1 MKNIIVERKMKLK
14 LYKKIIFKL
23 DGHSEF
29 LRGFFNTCLAN
40 CSSNEIN
47 FSQKNANRW
56 CARHVWCDVMCNC
69 FSEATLYNFL
79 IVCLFVLKC
88 A

>member
-29 LRGFFNTCLAN
+29 LREFFNTCLAN
-40 CSSNEIN
+40 CSSNEIH
-47 FSQKNANRW
+47 FSQKKPTGG
-56 CARHVWCDVMCNC
+56 ARGTYGAM
-69 FSEATLYNFL
+69 
-79 IVCLFVLKC
+79 
-88 A
+88 